1 MKILVLNSGSSS
13 LKYQLIDAHTEEVV
27 AKGLA
32 ECIGVAQRCGQIVQ
46 ETKLAGKISF
56 ETEMNCHDDAMDRV
70 FALLTDPE
78 KGVVKRVDEIAAVGH
93 RVVHGG
99 EKFVQPTLITDDVL
113 EGIEKVSQLAPL
125 HNPPNIA
132 GIRAC
137 MRLMPGIP
145 QVAVFDTAF
154 HATIPDC
161 AFMYALPYD
170 YYTAF
175 GVRRYGFHGT
185 SHQYVAGIA
194 LDMLAK
200 RGSLR
205 RRRGSSRAT
214 WGNGCSM
221 TAIRGGRA
229 VDTSMGLT
237 PTEGLVMG
245 TRSGDLR
252 PGHPRLPRPP
262 ARRAGLGHR
271 RIINKESGL
280 LAFPGSRATCA
291 TSRRRP
297 AKGHARAA
305 LALEVFCYRI
315 RKYIGAYA
323 AAMGGIDAIVFTAGN
338 RREQPRRTGARV
350 PPSRV
355 PRRGARRGEER
366 ERARPGGRPRKS
378 VQSRAGAARP
388 DERGADDRAGDDARH
403 RRVNVAFGH
412 GALRIWHPARSGRD
426 RPNGVPEASTAARPE
441 MFGRL
446 CARRELTGR
455 R

>member
-99 EKFVQPTLITDDVL
+99 EKFGQPTLITDDVL

-200 RGSLR
+200 RGVAPEA
-205 RRRGSSRAT
+205 SRIVT
-214 WGNGCSM
+214 CHLGNGCSM

-245 TRSGDLR
+245 TRSGDLD
-252 PGHPRLPRPP
+252 PAILVYL
-262 ARRAGLGHR
+262 ARRLDAPASDID

-280 LAFPGSRATCA
+280 LGVSGLSSDMRDIEEAA
-291 TSRRRP
+291 

-323 AAMGGIDAIVFTAGN
+323 AAMGGIDAIVFTAGI
-338 RREQPRRTGARV
+338 
-350 PPSRV
+350 
-355 PRRGARRGEER
+355 GENSPVVR
-366 ERARPGGRPRKS
+366 ERACRHLGFLGVELDEAKNAS
-378 VQSRAGAARP
+378 
-388 DERGADDRAGDDARH
+388 ERGRAVDLAKASSRVRVLLVPTNEERMIARETM
-403 RRVNVAFGH
+403 RVIA
-412 GALRIWHPARSGRD
+412 
-426 RPNGVPEASTAARPE
+426 ASTSPLVMAP
-441 MFGRL
+441 
-446 CARRELTGR
+446 
-455 R
+455 

>member
-1 MKILVLNSGSSS
+1 VLNSGSSS

-200 RGSLR
+200 RGVAPEA
-205 RRRGSSRAT
+205 SRIVT
-214 WGNGCSM
+214 CHLGNGCSM

-245 TRSGDLR
+245 TRSGDLD
-252 PGHPRLPRPP
+252 PAILVYL
-262 ARRAGLGHR
+262 ARRLDAPASDID

-280 LAFPGSRATCA
+280 LGVSGLSSDMRDIEEAA
-291 TSRRRP
+291 

-323 AAMGGIDAIVFTAGN
+323 AAMGGIDAIVFTAGI
-338 RREQPRRTGARV
+338 
-350 PPSRV
+350 
-355 PRRGARRGEER
+355 GENSPVVR
-366 ERARPGGRPRKS
+366 ERACRHLGFLGVELDEAKNAS
-378 VQSRAGAARP
+378 
-388 DERGADDRAGDDARH
+388 ERGRAVDLAKASSRVRVLLVPTNEERMIARETM
-403 RRVNVAFGH
+403 RVIA
-412 GALRIWHPARSGRD
+412 
-426 RPNGVPEASTAARPE
+426 ASTSPLVMAP
-441 MFGRL
+441 
-446 CARRELTGR
+446 
-455 R
+455 

>member
-13 LKYQLIDAHTEEVV
+13 LKYQLIDAYTEEVV

-200 RGSLR
+200 RGVAPEA
-205 RRRGSSRAT
+205 SRIVT
-214 WGNGCSM
+214 CHLGNGCSM

-245 TRSGDLR
+245 TRSGDLD
-252 PGHPRLPRPP
+252 PAILVYL
-262 ARRAGLGHR
+262 ARRLDAPASDID

-280 LAFPGSRATCA
+280 LGVSGLSSDMRDIEEAA
-291 TSRRRP
+291 

-323 AAMGGIDAIVFTAGN
+323 AAMGGIDAIVFTAGI
-338 RREQPRRTGARV
+338 
-350 PPSRV
+350 
-355 PRRGARRGEER
+355 GENSPVVR
-366 ERARPGGRPRKS
+366 ERACRHLGFLGVELDEAKNAS
-378 VQSRAGAARP
+378 
-388 DERGADDRAGDDARH
+388 ERGRAVDLAKASSRVRVLLVPTNEERMIARETM
-403 RRVNVAFGH
+403 RVIA
-412 GALRIWHPARSGRD
+412 
-426 RPNGVPEASTAARPE
+426 ASTSPLVMAP
-441 MFGRL
+441 
-446 CARRELTGR
+446 
-455 R
+455 

>member
-13 LKYQLIDAHTEEVV
+13 LKYQLIDTQTEEVV

-32 ECIGVAQRCGQIVQ
+32 ECIGVAQRCGQIIQ
-46 ETKLAGKISF
+46 ETEFAGKIAF

-78 KGVVKRVDEIAAVGH
+78 KGVVKRVDEIAAIGH

-99 EKFVQPTLITDDVL
+99 EKFVRPTLITDDVL
-113 EGIEKVSQLAPL
+113 CEVEKVSQLAPL
-125 HNPPNIA
+125 HNPPNLA

-154 HATIPDC
+154 HATIPDY
-161 AFMYALPYD
+161 AYMYALPYD

-200 RGSLR
+200 EGIAP
-205 RRRGSSRAT
+205 GSSRIIT
-214 WGNGCSM
+214 CHLGNGCSM
-221 TAIRGGRA
+221 TAIQGGRA

-237 PTEGLVMG
+237 PAEGLVMG
-245 TRSGDLR
+245 TRSGDLD
-252 PGHPRLPRPP
+252 PAILVYL
-262 ARRAGLGHR
+262 ARRLDAPASDID

-280 LAFPGSRATCA
+280 LGISGLSSDMRDIVDAA
-291 TSRRRP
+291 
-297 AKGHARAA
+297 AKGNTRAE

-315 RKYIGAYA
+315 RKYVGAYA
-323 AAMGGIDAIVFTAGN
+323 AAMGGLDAIVFTAGIGEN
-338 RREQPRRTGARV
+338 SPIVRERVCRDLGFLGVELDATKNETERGRAINLATPASRVRVLLVPTNEERMIARETARV
-350 PPSRV
+350 IAGSAAPS
-355 PRRGARRGEER
+355 PLAMT
-366 ERARPGGRPRKS
+366 P
-378 VQSRAGAARP
+378 
-388 DERGADDRAGDDARH
+388 
-403 RRVNVAFGH
+403 
-412 GALRIWHPARSGRD
+412 
-426 RPNGVPEASTAARPE
+426 
-441 MFGRL
+441 
-446 CARRELTGR
+446 
-455 R
+455 